1 MALPVDVL
9 LIRPW
14 TLELDSVV
22 RWLRA
27 ADLEPTIERVDFEPA
42 LRAAL
47 KSGRYTI
54 AIYSVAI
61 YDPQTQTL
69 SREIVETALREH
81 APQLP
86 LIVLEDA
93 ERLGATVRHAV
104 QARQS

>member
-14 TLELDSVV
+14 TCEIDSIV

-54 AIYSVAI
+54 AIYSVAV
-61 YDPQTQTL
+61 YDPQTETL
-69 SREIVETALREH
+69 SREVVEAALREH
-81 APQLP
+81 APELP
-86 LIVLEDA
+86 LLVLDDVQL
-93 ERLGATVRHAV
+93 LGARVRQVV

>member
-14 TLELDSVV
+14 TFEIDSIV

-61 YDPQTQTL
+61 YDPQTESL
-69 SREIVETALREH
+69 SREVVENALREH

-86 LIVLEDA
+86 LIVLDDA
-93 ERLGATVRHAV
+93 QRIGASVRAAV